1 MKGFTLIEITIVVA
15 ITIALLVVTIPAVV
29 RFLSYQTLQDTQ
41 TTLVATLRQAHT
53 NALYQKNDS
62 AFGVRFLSGSYVLF
76 QGSSYAARSA
86 AYDITTTV
94 PAGVSVSGITEVV
107 FTKRT
112 GVPSTTGAILLQ
124 SGTRSLSVIINQQGS
139 IESL

>member
-1 MKGFTLIEITIVVA
+1 MKGFTLIEITVVVA
-15 ITIALLVVTIPAVV
+15 ISIALLVFSIPVV
-29 RFLSYQTLQDTQ
+29 VHFLSYQTLQDTQ
-41 TTLVATLRQAHT
+41 ATLVASLRQAHT

-76 QGSSYAARSA
+76 QGASYATRTAS
-86 AYDITTTV
+86 YDITTTI
-94 PAGVSVSGITEVV
+94 PASVTVSGITEVV

-112 GVPSTTGAILLQ
+112 GIPSTTGTILLQ
-124 SGTRSLSVIINQQGS
+124 SGNRNRSVTINQQGS

>member
-15 ITIALLVVTIPAVV
+15 ITIALLVFTVPAVV
-29 RFLSYQTLQDTQ
+29 RFLSYQALQDTQ

-86 AYDITTTV
+86 TYDITTTI
-94 PAGVSVSGITEVV
+94 PAGVTVSGITEVV

-112 GVPSTTGAILLQ
+112 GVPNTTGTILLQ
-124 SGTRSLSVIINQQGS
+124 SGNRSRSVTINQQGS